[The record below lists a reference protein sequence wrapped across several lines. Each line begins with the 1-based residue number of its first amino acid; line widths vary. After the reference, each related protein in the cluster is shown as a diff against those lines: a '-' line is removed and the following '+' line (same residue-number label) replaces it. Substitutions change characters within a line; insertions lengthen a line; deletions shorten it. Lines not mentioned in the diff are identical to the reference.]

1 GARRGKEK
9 RAKCRLPPCRTRRAA
24 ASAKAPPKTPAS
36 ARHIQAAQRRQ
47 EFGSAPNRSLWKNGP
62 IPARTRS
69 YFKPQER
76 RVLLRTIDVTVAG
89 VTRHDLARHHDLDRT
104 AERVVD
110 HRDRVDWHAV
120 KCRDLFSNERFRLR
134 RPLIIRVAAEDDIQG
149 DATRAGVLAA
159 HYLREVLKLH
169 GLFV

>member
-1 GARRGKEK
+1 
-9 RAKCRLPPCRTRRAA
+9 
-24 ASAKAPPKTPAS
+24 
-36 ARHIQAAQRRQ
+36 
-47 EFGSAPNRSLWKNGP
+47 
-62 IPARTRS
+62 
-69 YFKPQER
+69 
-76 RVLLRTIDVTVAG
+76 VLLRTIDVTVAG

-110 HRDRVDWHAV
+110 HRDRVDCHAV
-120 KCRDLFSNERFRLR
+120 KWRDLLSRKRFRLR

-149 DATRAGVLAA
+149 DATRAGVLTA

>member
-1 GARRGKEK
+1 IR
-9 RAKCRLPPCRTRRAA
+9 
-24 ASAKAPPKTPAS
+24 
-36 ARHIQAAQRRQ
+36 AAQRRQ

-62 IPARTRS
+62 ISARTRS

-76 RVLLRTIDVTVAG
+76 RGLLRPINITVAG
-89 VTRHDLARHHDLDRT
+89 GTRHDFAGHHGLDRT
-104 AERVVD
+104 AERVVE
-110 HRDRVDWHAV
+110 HRDRLGCHAV
-120 KCRDLFSNERFRLR
+120 RWRDLLSRKRFRLR

-149 DATRAGVLAA
+149 DATRAGVLTA

>member
-1 GARRGKEK
+1 MSIDPMSQPIRCGFRSSPAV
-9 RAKCRLPPCRTRRAA
+9 P
-24 ASAKAPPKTPAS
+24 PAS
-36 ARHIQAAQRRQ
+36 ARRIRAAQRRRV
-47 EFGSAPNRSLWKNGP
+47 FGSAPNRSPWKNSP

-89 VTRHDLARHHDLDRT
+89 VTRHDLASHHDFDRM

-110 HRDRVDWHAV
+110 HRDRVDCHAV
-120 KCRDLFSNERFRLR
+120 KWRDLLSDERFRLR

-169 GLFV
+169 GYSYELRTRR

>member
-1 GARRGKEK
+1 MSIDPMSQPIRCGFRSSPAENAGVGTPYPSCPE
-9 RAKCRLPPCRTRRAA
+9 
-24 ASAKAPPKTPAS
+24 AP
-36 ARHIQAAQRRQ
+36 
-47 EFGSAPNRSLWKNGP
+47 
-62 IPARTRS
+62 
-69 YFKPQER
+69 PQER

-89 VTRHDLARHHDLDRT
+89 VTRHDLARHYDLDRT

-110 HRDRVDWHAV
+110 HCDRVDCHAV
-120 KCRDLFSNERFRLR
+120 KSRDLLSRKRFRLR

-149 DATRAGVLAA
+149 DATRAGVLTA

>member
-1 GARRGKEK
+1 
-9 RAKCRLPPCRTRRAA
+9 
-24 ASAKAPPKTPAS
+24 
-36 ARHIQAAQRRQ
+36 
-47 EFGSAPNRSLWKNGP
+47 LWKNGP
-62 IPARTRS
+62 MSARTRS

-110 HRDRVDWHAV
+110 HRDRVDCHAV

-134 RPLIIRVAAEDDIQG
+134 RPLIIPVAAQAHIQT
-149 DATRAGVLAA
+149 DTTPA
-159 HYLREVLKLH
+159 
-169 GLFV
+169 